1 MWDTLQEE
9 PLCNFR
15 GHRGRLLCIAWS
27 PLDPDCIYSGADD
40 FCVYKW
46 LTSMQEYSRPP
57 QGQSEPG
64 AHNGL
69 SHSLS
74 PFLSKLSWLVIW
86 GGHSCRAIEQY
97 GGIGSLSKDS
107 SPKGSADNTWIVTS
121 IPSTQILFSK
131 YHSLKRNLPGLLGKM
146 ASSRLGQK
154 KYKSAA
160 SFATKV

>member
-15 GHRGRLLCIAWS
+15 GHRGRLLCVAWS

-46 LTSMQEYSRPP
+46 LTSMQEHSRPP

-64 AHNGL
+64 AYKGL
-69 SHSLS
+69 PHSLF
-74 PFLSKLSWLVIW
+74 PFLSKLSVMQ
-86 GGHSCRAIEQY
+86 GGHSWWAIEQY
-97 GGIGSLSKDS
+97 RGNGSLGKDS
-107 SPKGSADNTWIVTS
+107 SPKRSEDNTWIVAS

-131 YHSLKRNLPGLLGKM
+131 SQSLKRNLPGLLGEM
-146 ASSRLGQK
+146 ASSRLGGK
-154 KYKSAA
+154 NLR
-160 SFATKV
+160 